1 MAFGPTRYV
10 VTYVPVMMEPGYG
23 FAMGSFQEAGTE
35 ICCPH
40 SWMNKFAL
48 IVNAR
53 VDLFYSSFNLCKMRN
68 QGCTRADIPDP
79 LFESE
84 STETQRD
91 TEIECEPYFVDLTTL
106 GDDQLIHLRQTGLL
120 SDSGFDV
127 QLLCEKHADYL
138 SQVWLN
144 SLGGKLPGW
153 LSQRIMMCSLQRKA
167 QSNETEQHHL

>member
-1 MAFGPTRYV
+1 M
-10 VTYVPVMMEPGYG
+10 
-23 FAMGSFQEAGTE
+23 
-35 ICCPH
+35 
-40 SWMNKFAL
+40 
-48 IVNAR
+48 VNAR

-120 SDSGFDV
+120 SVSGFDI

-138 SQVWLN
+138 SQVWLK
-144 SLGGKLPGW
+144 SLGGKLPDGCHSE
-153 LSQRIMMCSLQRKA
+153 L
-167 QSNETEQHHL
+167 